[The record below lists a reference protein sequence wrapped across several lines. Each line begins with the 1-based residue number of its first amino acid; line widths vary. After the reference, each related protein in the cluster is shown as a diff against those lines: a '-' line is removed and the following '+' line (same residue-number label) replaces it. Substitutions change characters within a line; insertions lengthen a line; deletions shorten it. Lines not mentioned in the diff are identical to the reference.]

1 MKSELEPEERR
12 EPGNEW
18 IEVTCGTI
26 AGALGA
32 GGIHLLFGDALPP
45 PVTPLRL
52 ILGGA
57 IVGFLGGMAWSARRV
72 ARVEDPRIPLHLRP
86 RVRMKDGRPLGVIAH
101 RSRHFLLDYLMWVLA
116 VLVGIGIVVVVRR
129 YL

>member
-1 MKSELEPEERR
+1 
-12 EPGNEW
+12 
-18 IEVTCGTI
+18 
-26 AGALGA
+26 
-32 GGIHLLFGDALPP
+32 
-45 PVTPLRL
+45 VTPLRL

-57 IVGFLGGMAWSARRV
+57 IVGFLGGMAWSAGRV

-86 RVRMKDGRPLGVIAH
+86 RVRLRDGRPLGVIAY
-101 RSRHFLLDYLMWVLA
+101 RSQHFLLDYLMWVLA